1 VSLISNA
8 IPLSNRQ
15 HIWLPKHLLVA
26 GSAWISRIIVALVQ
40 LASVRFLITGLGL
53 EQYSVFALLMGLG
66 GWYALADFGVG
77 VSVQNHVSESR
88 AKVKPQEGYT
98 LAAGVLAIFFL
109 VMTIGL
115 LYLVSPYIGPLFLK
129 QFAFMDDPEKVK
141 MFATV
146 GALLIGTSI
155 GGIAYKIWYAE
166 QKGYWSNIVP
176 AIASLIGLGGIALV
190 NQSAVPDKL
199 YLSLVTYILPAA
211 ALPLIALLYQIVTSA
226 KKVATFDAN
235 CFTQIVRRAGHFWGF
250 AIMAAAVLQ
259 IDYVV
264 MSQFLKAYD
273 ITVYNISTKVFGLA
287 FFIYGAVLAALWPI
301 FAENIANQNW
311 KVVKARTKKY
321 LSLGLAFMALCSLS
335 LIWLMP
341 VAVRILAPYEKL
353 VVPPALIVFLGI
365 YYMVRVWT
373 DTFAMILQSMSDLRP
388 FWIYVPI
395 QAVISVVLQWTLAPI
410 FGLYGILLGLLA
422 SFVLTVSWALPFAV
436 KKHYQFHQDFNN
448 DDKTINLYSNL

>member
-1 VSLISNA
+1 MSNVV
-8 IPLSNRQ
+8 PSSVRLHFR
-15 HIWLPKHLLVA
+15 LPRHLLVA
-26 GSAWISRIIVALVQ
+26 GSAWASRIIVALVQ
-40 LASVRFLITGLGL
+40 LASVRILISGLGL
-53 EQYSVFALLMGLG
+53 EQYAVFALLMGLG
-66 GWYALADFGVG
+66 GWYVLADFGVG
-77 VSVQNHVSESR
+77 VSAQNYVSESR
-88 AKVKPQEGYT
+88 AKKKPQEGYT
-98 LAAGVLAIFFL
+98 VAAGVLATFL
-109 VMTIGL
+109 LILTIGL
-115 LYLVSPYIGPLFLK
+115 VYLISPYVGPLFLK
-129 QFAFMDDPEKVK
+129 QSAFMDEQEKAK
-141 MFATV
+141 MFASV
-146 GALLIGTSI
+146 GALLIGASI

-176 AIASLIGLGGIALV
+176 AIASLIGLGGVALV

-199 YLSLVTYILPAA
+199 YLSLIAYILPTA
-211 ALPLIALLYQIVTSA
+211 ALPLIVLTYQVATSA
-226 KKVATFDAN
+226 KKLLTFDAS
-235 CFTQIVRRAGHFWGF
+235 CFAQIARRASHFWGF

-301 FAENIANQNW
+301 FSEEIANQNW
-311 KVVKARTKKY
+311 KIVKARMKKY
-321 LSLGLAFMALCSLS
+321 LSLGLGFMALSTLS

-341 VAVRILAPYEKL
+341 VAVHILAPMEQL
-353 VVPPALIVFLGI
+353 VVPLALIVFLGI

-395 QAVISVVLQWTLAPI
+395 QAVISVALQWTLAPV

-422 SFVLTVSWALPFAV
+422 SFVLTVSWALPLAV
-436 KKHYQFHQDFNN
+436 RRHYRLS
-448 DDKTINLYSNL
+448 KEAA